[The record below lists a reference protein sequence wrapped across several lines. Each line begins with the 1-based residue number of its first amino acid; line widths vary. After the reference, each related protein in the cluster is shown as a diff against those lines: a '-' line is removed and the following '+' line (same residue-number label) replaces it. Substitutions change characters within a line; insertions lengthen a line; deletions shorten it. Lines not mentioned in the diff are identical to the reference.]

1 MEEKFTTIL
10 DRLEELITAKQ
21 LSFRAFSNSIGVPP
35 MTLSSMLKRRSDPS
49 SLFIATILSVYSDVS
64 PDWLLLD
71 KGSMLKSEET
81 KPKVSYSS
89 GRPYYNVDFIGGFD
103 LVLNDQTIN
112 PEYNI
117 DFSPYNKEGVLWCN
131 ITGHSMS
138 PEISSGDMMAIRE
151 VLDWDKFLTMNET
164 YAIVTRNDL
173 RTVKKIRKGCDSDHF
188 LLVPVNK
195 EYDEQEIAI
204 GMILKVYSVLGCMKR
219 F

>member
-1 MEEKFTTIL
+1 MYTGEKITLLRNKFSEGSNTKFAELMEETPTT
-10 DRLEELITAKQ
+10 TSNWCKAK
-21 LSFRAFSNSIGVPP
+21 
-35 MTLSSMLKRRSDPS
+35 
-49 SLFIATILSVYSDVS
+49 SLGREVLVKILSKLPEVDAN
-64 PDWLLLD
+64 WLLMD
-71 KGSMLKSEET
+71 IGSMLKSEET

-151 VLDWDKFLTMNET
+151 VSDWDKFLTMNET

-173 RTVKKIRKGCDSDHF
+173 RTVKKIRKGSDNGHF

-195 EYDEQEIAI
+195 EYDEQEIAME
-204 GMILKVYSVLGCMKR
+204 MILKVYSVLGCMKR

>member
-1 MEEKFTTIL
+1 MYVGEKITLLRNKFSEGSNTKFAELMEETPTT
-10 DRLEELITAKQ
+10 TSNWCKAK
-21 LSFRAFSNSIGVPP
+21 
-35 MTLSSMLKRRSDPS
+35 
-49 SLFIATILSVYSDVS
+49 SLGREVLVKILSKLPEVDAN
-64 PDWLLLD
+64 WLLMD
-71 KGSMLKSEET
+71 IGSMLKSEET

-151 VLDWDKFLTMNET
+151 VSDWDKFLTMNET

-173 RTVKKIRKGCDSDHF
+173 RTVKKIRKGSDNGHF

-195 EYDEQEIAI
+195 EYDEQEIAME
-204 GMILKVYSVLGCMKR
+204 MILKVYSVLGCMKR

>member
-1 MEEKFTTIL
+1 MKEPVLQRVRKIIDYLAISDRKFS
-10 DRLEELITAKQ
+10 ELIGIPQT
-21 LSFRAFSNSIGVPP
+21 
-35 MTLSSMLKRRSDPS
+35 TLSSLFQRGSDPN
-49 SLFIATILSVYSDVS
+49 IAIVQSIILAIPYISTEWLIFGSGDMIKQEPLMPSV
-64 PDWLLLD
+64 
-71 KGSMLKSEET
+71 G
-81 KPKVSYSS
+81 YSS

-103 LVLNDQTIN
+103 LILNNQTVN

-117 DFSPYNKEGVLWCN
+117 DFAPYNKDGVLWCN

-151 VLDWDKFLTMNET
+151 VSDWGKFLTMNET

-173 RTVKKIRKGCDSDHF
+173 RTVKKLRKGSDNDHF

-195 EYDEQEIAI
+195 EYDEQEIAKE
-204 GMILKVYSVLGCMKR
+204 MILKVYSVLGCMKR